1 MPSSSSLPRLSI
13 PPLLSL
19 LSPLVFPTLP
29 PYANNAVI
37 DNQGQK
43 RRHSFSSFWITFFFF
58 FFEGESFGG
67 EGKGSGS
74 IREDLKSSSMVATEI
89 VYKISFLNK
98 LKIAIILGARA
109 SSVTGRPFSI
119 FQRAFSYFSISS
131 SF

>member
-43 RRHSFSSFWITFFFF
+43 RRHSFSSF
-58 FFEGESFGG
+58 
-67 EGKGSGS
+67 
-74 IREDLKSSSMVATEI
+74 
-89 VYKISFLNK
+89 
-98 LKIAIILGARA
+98 
-109 SSVTGRPFSI
+109 
-119 FQRAFSYFSISS
+119 
-131 SF
+131 